1 MATKKAAT
9 KEAALEAITLDAKG
23 KVLGRI
29 ATEAASYL
37 QGKHLPSYAPNIDTP
52 QPVVITNISKIIV
65 TGKKEKQ
72 KVYYRHSG
80 YVGGLY
86 ERTYEEQFALNPTE
100 VVRMAV
106 YGMLPSNRLRTPRM
120 NRLTLEK

>member
-1 MATKKAAT
+1 MASKKATT
-9 KEAALEAITLDAKG
+9 KETQLEAITIDAKG
-23 KVLGRI
+23 KVLGRV

-52 QPVVITNISKIIV
+52 QTVIITNISKIIV
-65 TGKKEKQ
+65 TGNKEKQ

-80 YVGGLY
+80 YAGGLY
-86 ERTYEEQFALNPTE
+86 ERTYEEQFAISPTE

-106 YGMLPSNRLRTPRM
+106 YGMVPSNRLRTPRM
-120 NRLTLEK
+120 NRLILQK